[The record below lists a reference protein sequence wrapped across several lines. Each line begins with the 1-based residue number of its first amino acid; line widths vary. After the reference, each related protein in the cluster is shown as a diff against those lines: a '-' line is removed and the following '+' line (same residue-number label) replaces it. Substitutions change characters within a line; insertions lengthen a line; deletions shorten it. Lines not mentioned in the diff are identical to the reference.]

1 MQEEV
6 LEGVHEKAP
15 HVVSRDSGGSG
26 AVFRAAWMPRRWYE
40 RGEPPA
46 GDKGPALV
54 DFEAQVGRSAAR
66 WLLHSKRCRVSQS
79 WRRSVRSQPHRR
91 EPHPSH
97 LRGAT
102 CPRSACAPTGE
113 PA

>member
-6 LEGVHEKAP
+6 LEGVQEKAP

-26 AVFRAAWMPRRWYE
+26 ADILRAWMPRRWYE
-40 RGEPPA
+40 RGEPAA

-54 DFEAQVGRSAAR
+54 DFEAQVCRSAAR

>member
-6 LEGVHEKAP
+6 LEGVQEKAP

-26 AVFRAAWMPRRWYE
+26 ADILRAWMPRRWYE
-40 RGEPPA
+40 RGEPAA

-54 DFEAQVGRSAAR
+54 DFEAQVCRSAAR

-102 CPRSACAPTGE
+102 CPRSACAPRGE
-113 PA
+113 RA